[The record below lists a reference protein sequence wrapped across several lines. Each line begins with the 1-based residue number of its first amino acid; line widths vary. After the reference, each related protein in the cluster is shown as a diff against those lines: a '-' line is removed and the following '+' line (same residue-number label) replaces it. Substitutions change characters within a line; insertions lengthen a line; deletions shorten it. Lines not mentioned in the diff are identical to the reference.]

1 VGLAVLVVLDSLTPA
16 ERLAF
21 VLHDMFAMPFEEI
34 GSIVGRSSAATRQL
48 ASRAR
53 RRVQGATPP
62 SVGFAQRRAVVDAFI
77 AAAREGDLQALIAV
91 LDPDVLLLA
100 DREPAAKGIRG
111 AQAVASQAI
120 TFTTRLVQ
128 KLEPVIVNGGPGI
141 VSWLPNGEPLA
152 LLGFVVPRERIR
164 EIYIISRP
172 GRVRQL
178 LGL

>member
-1 VGLAVLVVLDSLTPA
+1 
-16 ERLAF
+16 
-21 VLHDMFAMPFEEI
+21 
-34 GSIVGRSSAATRQL
+34 
-48 ASRAR
+48 
-53 RRVQGATPP
+53 
-62 SVGFAQRRAVVDAFI
+62 
-77 AAAREGDLQALIAV
+77 
-91 LDPDVLLLA
+91 LLLA

-111 AQAVASQAI
+111 AQAVGSQAI

-128 KLEPVIVNGGPGI
+128 ELEPVIVNGGPGI

-152 LLGFVVPRERIR
+152 VLGFVVPRERIR